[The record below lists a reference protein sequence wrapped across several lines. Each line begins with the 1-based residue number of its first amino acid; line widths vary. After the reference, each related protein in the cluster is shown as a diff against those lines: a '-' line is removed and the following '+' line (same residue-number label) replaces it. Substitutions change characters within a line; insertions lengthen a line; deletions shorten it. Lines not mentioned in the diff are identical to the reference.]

1 MSAYQYEPL
10 SSSDSFRL
18 LLLQPSAS
26 RDAELRGSLLNTK
39 LSDCDFDLID
49 PYTALSYVWG
59 NPEKPCLMVLDGVD
73 FPITRSLH
81 DALCDMRDVTRV
93 RRLWAD
99 ALCIDQLNI
108 PERNRQV
115 SLMGSIY
122 TTAHNTVIHLGD
134 LTLDAAAVLAAT
146 PRLPWKG
153 VSDLGEKHAAEI
165 ADHALRDLLSR
176 TWFKR
181 VWVLQELVLS
191 KDPWV
196 QCGEER
202 VRWTDFCRL
211 LLINVKIARI
221 QDSNGYLRVL
231 ADMNKSRNNSMRLP
245 LHQAVQARRG
255 LGATDPRDFV
265 FANFGIVSDLPEVG
279 KYLKVDYS
287 RGVEWTFGMVG
298 VYLFDAVGF
307 EKLIAHAVHVPVQQR
322 IKGLP
327 SWAPDWT
334 YPAAQTVPMYTD
346 NHMSHM
352 TVVGTYHTFTDSPL
366 PLVLGHIGYTVDVI
380 KSVSGVVPFFG
391 TWDRSTYVTAV
402 YEHARTELGKI
413 YRNAYSSGDKY
424 GTYEHIS
431 LKGKEDEHGAL
442 CSNLGRGWTQFVA
455 DVCEDSPEEKQFCRF
470 FAGWILAQ
478 VSDKRPFVGSPS
490 RGLVHLLHSF
500 FARTVAGS
508 ELEGRRLAQTQ
519 NGRCGIVPAQTR
531 KGDVVAYVAGS
542 KTAVILRDAD
552 TNEKGQIDAA
562 VLEGLRRRVRPELN
576 SASAWYF
583 DIAEDCHHT
592 VEHYSVVGEGYLDGY
607 TGWALKSPP
616 EPSQI
621 RVFALH

>member
-18 LLLQPSAS
+18 LLLQPSGS

-81 DALCDMRDVTRV
+81 DALRDMRDATRV
-93 RRLWAD
+93 QRLWAD

-108 PERNRQV
+108 PERNRQPF
-115 SLMGSIY
+115 SPPPRACPGKGSP
-122 TTAHNTVIHLGD
+122 TWARSTP
-134 LTLDAAAVLAAT
+134 
-146 PRLPWKG
+146 PRLPTTPC
-153 VSDLGEKHAAEI
+153 EI
-165 ADHALRDLLSR
+165 CCRGHGSNAY
-176 TWFKR
+176 
-181 VWVLQELVLS
+181 
-191 KDPWV
+191 
-196 QCGEER
+196 
-202 VRWTDFCRL
+202 FCRL
-211 LLINVKIARI
+211 LLVHVKNARI

-307 EKLIAHAVHVPVQQR
+307 EKLVAHAVHVPVQQR

-327 SWAPDWT
+327 SWAPDWR

-352 TVVGTYHTFTDSPL
+352 TVVGTHHTFTDSPL

-380 KSVSGVVPFFG
+380 NSVGGVMPFFG

-402 YEHARTELGKI
+402 YEHARTELGKM
-413 YRNAYSSGDKY
+413 YRNAYSSGNKY

-442 CSNLGRGWTQFVA
+442 CSNLGRGWTQFVV
-455 DVCEDSPEEKQFCRF
+455 DVCGDSPEEKQFCRF

-490 RGLVHLLHSF
+490 RGLVRLLHSF

-531 KGDVVAYVAGS
+531 KGDVVAYVAGG

-552 TNEKGQIDAA
+552 TNEKGHIDAA
-562 VLEGLRRRVRPELN
+562 VLEGLRRRVRPQLN